1 MISAFN
7 LKIFFDDVE
16 PIGIVRMIIQ
26 GTTDSFIGKASDA
39 GGKILKKE
47 ATNSLQCARLR
58 GIGQVNLATR
68 AGSKI
73 LKTRE
78 NPKIV
83 ISKTPVARTIVIQVV
98 DLQVWGYKKEFG

>member
-26 GTTDSFIGKASDA
+26 GTTDSFIGEASDA

-47 ATNSLQCARLR
+47 ATFNDKR
-58 GIGQVNLATR
+58 GKFQ
-68 AGSKI
+68 
-73 LKTRE
+73 
-78 NPKIV
+78 NPV
-83 ISKTPVARTIVIQVV
+83 ISRKRPLHA
-98 DLQVWGYKKEFG
+98 LQYH